1 MTEQMQPSVKI
12 ATTLWGGYYVCSLG
26 YAGKPWSK
34 GADEGKVSPTFLT
47 RDEAIKWAEARGMF
61 VHGK

>member
-1 MTEQMQPSVKI
+1 MSEQLPKNVKI
-12 ATTLWGGYYVCSLG
+12 ATTLRGGYYVCAVG

-47 RDEAIKWAEARGMF
+47 REEAIKWAKRHGCF
-61 VHGK
+61 VHGE